1 MMESVLKHL
10 QQYGWALSP
19 PLWSHEEILL
29 MCIITTDANLQ
40 FDGIQQKDKTNVP
53 AAAVALAIVQVV
65 ATDSLAGA
73 APASFAAAFA
83 A

>member
-1 MMESVLKHL
+1 MESVLKHL

-40 FDGIQQKDKTNVP
+40 FDGIQQKDKTNVRGSTRTP
-53 AAAVALAIVQVV
+53 ETLH
-65 ATDSLAGA
+65 SC
-73 APASFAAAFA
+73 
-83 A
+83 